1 MKKSP
6 LSKQVIQ
13 NFFEGKTT
21 RMQNILIQ
29 EWLDNPANREL
40 YFQWLDEWETENP
53 QFTPDVE
60 QGYRRSLHT
69 VQNNADATPIGGPA
83 AGDPAAGDPAA
94 GDPAAAD
101 LTAGAYP
108 LPGSAG
114 TLPGR
119 LFAVKW
125 AAAASVVL
133 VMSAYLLSDF
143 WFYKQYET
151 GYGEI
156 RTVVLPDS
164 SRVTLNANSVLSI
177 PRFGFG
183 GGTREVNL
191 KGEAEFAVKHT
202 VDHSKFIVRT
212 PDKLEVK
219 VLGTEFIVYSRE
231 RGSKVV
237 LSQGSVQLRS
247 LNELNPTPML
257 MKPGDVATM
266 STRGTL
272 TLKHS
277 ESLSTHQAWKQ
288 RRFMFE
294 NTPVSE
300 IAYQISEH
308 FGVNVVVADSTLAR
322 RTLGGTFNA
331 SDPANVLKVL
341 SDVLNA
347 RVTHSPPGE
356 GGAETFVLDSNHL

>member
-1 MKKSP
+1 
-6 LSKQVIQ
+6 
-13 NFFEGKTT
+13 
-21 RMQNILIQ
+21 MQNILIQ
-29 EWLDNPANREL
+29 GWLEHPANREL
-40 YFQWLDEWETENP
+40 YFQWLEEWETENP

-60 QGYRRSLHT
+60 SAYQRSLYT
-69 VQNNADATPIGGPA
+69 VHESADMHEPGKQASPHLAT
-83 AGDPAAGDPAA
+83 
-94 GDPAAAD
+94 
-101 LTAGAYP
+101 LR
-108 LPGSAG
+108 
-114 TLPGR
+114 GR
-119 LFAVKW
+119 LYVLKW
-125 AAAASVVL
+125 VAAASVFL
-133 VMSAYLLSDF
+133 ALGAYLLSDF
-143 WFYKQYET
+143 WLYKQYET
-151 GYGEI
+151 AYGEI

-164 SRVTLNANSVLSI
+164 SRVTLNANSVLHV

-183 GGTREVNL
+183 SGTREVRL

-202 VDHSKFIVRT
+202 VEHSKFIVRT
-212 PDKLEVK
+212 PDKLEVR

-247 LNELNPTPML
+247 LNEPNPKPML

-266 STRGTL
+266 STQGTL

-277 ESLSTHQAWKQ
+277 ESLSAHQAWKQ

-308 FGVNVVVADSTLAR
+308 FGVNVIVADSTLAR
-322 RTLGGTFNA
+322 RTIGGTFNA

-347 RVTHSPPGE
+347 RVTHSGKD
-356 GGAETFVLDSNHL
+356 GAETFVLDSDHL

>member
-1 MKKSP
+1 MKKSL

-29 EWLDNPANREL
+29 GWLENPANREL
-40 YFQWLDEWETENP
+40 YFQWLEEWETENP

-60 QGYRRSLHT
+60 SAYQRSLHT
-69 VQNNADATPIGGPA
+69 VHESAEVQEPGKLAFPHLAT
-83 AGDPAAGDPAA
+83 
-94 GDPAAAD
+94 
-101 LTAGAYP
+101 LR
-108 LPGSAG
+108 
-114 TLPGR
+114 GR
-119 LFAVKW
+119 LYVLKW
-125 AAAASVVL
+125 VAAASVFL
-133 VMSAYLLSDF
+133 ALGAYLLSDF
-143 WFYKQYET
+143 WLYKQYET
-151 GYGEI
+151 AYGEI

-164 SRVTLNANSVLSI
+164 SRVTLNANSVLHV

-183 GGTREVNL
+183 SGTREVRL
-191 KGEAEFAVKHT
+191 EGEAEFAVKHT
-202 VDHSKFIVRT
+202 VEDSKFIVRT
-212 PDKLEVK
+212 PDKLEVR
-219 VLGTEFIVYSRE
+219 VLGTEFIVYSRK

-247 LNELNPTPML
+247 LNEPNPKPML

-266 STRGTL
+266 STQGTL

-277 ESLSTHQAWKQ
+277 ESLSAHQAWKQ

-308 FGVNVVVADSTLAR
+308 FGVNVVVADSALAR
-322 RTLGGTFNA
+322 RAIGGTFNA

-347 RVTHSPPGE
+347 RVTHSGKD
-356 GGAETFVLDSNHL
+356 GAETFVLDSDHL

>member
-1 MKKSP
+1 MKKSL

-29 EWLDNPANREL
+29 EWLENPANREL

-60 QGYRRSLHT
+60 EGYQRSLHT
-69 VQNNADATPIGGPA
+69 VQGNPDISMPA
-83 AGDPAAGDPAA
+83 R
-94 GDPAAAD
+94 
-101 LTAGAYP
+101 TN
-108 LPGSAG
+108 AG
-114 TLPGR
+114 TLSGR
-119 LFAVKW
+119 LFAFKW
-125 AAAASVVL
+125 AAAASVAL
-133 VMSAYLLSDF
+133 VMGAYLLSDF

-156 RTVVLPDS
+156 RTIVLPDS

-183 GGTREVNL
+183 GGTREVKL
-191 KGEAEFAVKHT
+191 EGEAEFAVKHT

-247 LNELNPTPML
+247 LKEQNPKPML
-257 MKPGDVATM
+257 MKPGDIATM
-266 STRGTL
+266 STHGTL

-277 ESLSTHQAWKQ
+277 ESLSAHQAWKQ

-300 IAYQISEH
+300 IAYQVSEH

-322 RTLGGTFNA
+322 RTIGGTFNA

-347 RVTHSPPGE
+347 HVTHSPPGDDA
-356 GGAETFVLDSNHL
+356 AETFVIDSNHP

>member
-1 MKKSP
+1 MKKSF

-21 RMQNILIQ
+21 RMQNILIR
-29 EWLDNPANREL
+29 EWLENPANRER

-53 QFTPDVE
+53 QYTPDVE
-60 QGYRRSLHT
+60 HAYKRSLHT
-69 VQNNADATPIGGPA
+69 VQGNADMGE
-83 AGDPAAGDPAA
+83 
-94 GDPAAAD
+94 AAAS
-101 LTAGAYP
+101 GGGMQSGSFGRRFSAY
-108 LPGSAG
+108 
-114 TLPGR
+114 
-119 LFAVKW
+119 KW
-125 AAAASVVL
+125 AAAASVAFVF
-133 VMSAYLLSDF
+133 MAWSLSGY
-143 WFYKQYET
+143 WLYKSYET

-156 RTVVLPDS
+156 RTLVLPDS
-164 SRVTLNANSVLSI
+164 SRVTLNANSVLSV

-183 GGTREVNL
+183 GGTREVLL

-202 VDHSKFIVRT
+202 VNHSKFIVRT
-212 PDKLEVK
+212 PDQLEVR

-247 LNELNPTPML
+247 LSETDPKPVL
-257 MKPGDVATM
+257 MKPGDVATL
-266 STRGTL
+266 STLGKL
-272 TLKHS
+272 TLRHT
-277 ESLSTHQAWKQ
+277 ESLSSHQAWKQ
-288 RRFMFE
+288 HRFMFE

-300 IAYQISEH
+300 IAYQVSEY

-322 RTLGGTFNA
+322 RTIGGTFNA

-347 RVTHSPPGE
+347 RVTRSAPTDDGPQ
-356 GGAETFVLDSNHL
+356 TFILDSNH